1 MKDAK
6 NDRLNKRLATLTSN
20 KAAPPKLEPQKAPPP
35 IEKKKRKRER
45 TPTFRAGRV
54 IFSGRN
60 DVACIIKDMT
70 EAGAR
75 IVLDG
80 EAALPPEVIL
90 VISQSAARRPATVA
104 WQKEREVGLSFANG
118 PK

>member
-1 MKDAK
+1 MTDA
-6 NDRLNKRLATLTSN
+6 NDDRLKKRLATLSTN
-20 KAAPPKLEPQKAPPP
+20 KAAPPKLESPKSPPA
-35 IEKKKRKRER
+35 EKKRKSER

-54 IFSGRN
+54 IYSGRN
-60 DVACIIKDMT
+60 EVACIIKDLT

-80 EAALPPEVIL
+80 EAGLPSEVTL

-104 WQKEREVGLSFANG
+104 WQKEREVGLSFANA